1 MEAGMTSLED
11 FTLFA
16 RGREIPLGGRVET
29 CPTCGRNGVEE
40 RPECGKPQFVHLQIS
55 ELYADGM
62 RTEPLEA
69 CALRGD

>member
-1 MEAGMTSLED
+1 MTSLED
-11 FTLFA
+11 FTLLA

-29 CPTCGRNGVEE
+29 CPTCGRNGVAE

-55 ELYADGM
+55 ELFADGM